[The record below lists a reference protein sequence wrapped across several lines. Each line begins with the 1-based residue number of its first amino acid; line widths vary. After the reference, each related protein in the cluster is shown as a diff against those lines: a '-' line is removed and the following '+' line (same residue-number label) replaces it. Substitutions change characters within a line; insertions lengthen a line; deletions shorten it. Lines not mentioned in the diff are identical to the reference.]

1 MNIDILA
8 TLISLL
14 TFFGISAIIALSLN
28 IEYGVGGIPNF
39 GKALFVS
46 VGAYTAGVT
55 YTRVLPLLAGRESL
69 DPCGATNMAAALGL
83 RSEIIKT
90 MPAVALGNF
99 ALTLLLAAVIGGV
112 IGLVAS
118 YPALRLKEEWF
129 LGLVLLVGAETVR
142 IFVRGW
148 EPIICAHNGLS
159 GISQPFAW
167 LPTAQVRSLAF
178 AGLVLLLA
186 ALAYWYSERL
196 VRSPYGRL
204 LKALRENSAVAAG
217 LGKEMTR
224 VRGQVMVIGSAM
236 AAVGGVLFV
245 TNLGFASAND
255 YGIALTL
262 DIWVMIVLGG
272 LGNMRGAL
280 LGALIVTLLDRFTSI
295 AAIQSNMLG
304 IDIEFN
310 YVRYILFGMILLL
323 MLRFRPQGLWPEPR
337 RTTHANKEVDRLVAA
352 ASAPQAQTA
361 TGPQVQ

>member
-1 MNIDILA
+1 
-8 TLISLL
+8 
-14 TFFGISAIIALSLN
+14 
-28 IEYGVGGIPNF
+28 
-39 GKALFVS
+39 
-46 VGAYTAGVT
+46 VT
-55 YTRVLPLLAGRESL
+55 
-69 DPCGATNMAAALGL
+69 
-83 RSEIIKT
+83 
-90 MPAVALGNF
+90 LGNF

-255 YGIALTL
+255 YGVALTL

-337 RTTHANKEVDRLVAA
+337 RTTHANKEVDHLVAA
-352 ASAPQAQTA
+352 ASAPQAQSA
-361 TGPQVQ
+361 GPQVQ

>member
-1 MNIDILA
+1 MNIDLFGS
-8 TLISLL
+8 LISLL

-46 VGAYTAGVT
+46 IGAYTAGVT
-55 YTRVLPLLAGRESL
+55 YTRLLPLLAGREAL
-69 DPCGATNMAAALGL
+69 EPCGATNMAAALAL
-83 RSEIIKT
+83 RTEIVKT
-90 MPAVALGNF
+90 MPLVGLGNF
-99 ALTLLLAAVIGGV
+99 VLTLLLAAVLGGIV
-112 IGLVAS
+112 GLVAS

-148 EPIICAHNGLS
+148 DPIICAHNGLS
-159 GISQPFAW
+159 GISQPFAF
-167 LPTAQVRSLAF
+167 LPTAQLRQMAF
-178 AGLVLLLA
+178 GGFVLLLL

-204 LKALRENSAVAAG
+204 LKALRENNAVAGG
-217 LGKEMTR
+217 LGKDMTR
-224 VRGQVMVIGSAM
+224 VRGQVMVIGSAL
-236 AAVGGVLFV
+236 AALAGVLFV
-245 TNLGFASAND
+245 ANLGFASAND
-255 YGIALTL
+255 YGVALTL

-295 AAIQSNMLG
+295 AAIQFNMLG
-304 IDIEFN
+304 LDIEFN
-310 YVRYILFGMILLL
+310 YVRYILFGVILLL

-337 RTTHANKEVDRLVAA
+337 RTTPANRAVDSLVAA
-352 ASAPQAQTA
+352 TVPTAAPAAAQQ
-361 TGPQVQ
+361 GE